1 MDWDDSARNRNATT
15 IRTQS
20 LISGERP
27 SAAGADV
34 EPQEIEGLAASTR
47 WVVAS
52 RGDFDQLE
60 AVGVSG
66 SDASQQEALG
76 VS

>member
-1 MDWDDSARNRNATT
+1 M
-15 IRTQS
+15 
-20 LISGERP
+20 
-27 SAAGADV
+27 